1 MIEFLIFC
9 VVFILLLLG
18 FLGAIFPIIPGPV
31 LTFSGL
37 LTLHFFTDYKLTEGQ
52 LLLYTLITI
61 VVFLLDYLCQYFGVK
76 KFGGKKNAIYG
87 TIIGLFV
94 GFFVPPV
101 GFILGPFFGAFFGAL
116 IDNKN
121 KANALKI
128 AFGSFVGFALG
139 TLIKLIYSTYVILWV
154 VWKLLYLL

>member
-1 MIEFLIFC
+1 MMEFLIFC
-9 VVFILLLLG
+9 IAFVLLLMGL
-18 FLGAIFPIIPGPV
+18 LGAIFPIIPGPV

-128 AFGSFVGFALG
+128 AFGSFIGFALG